1 MSPDLTGARRR
12 QTVLEWFQASE
23 DLRDALTHDQGA
35 SDVPRLATLGRKVRD
50 HLNRVVAAH
59 GLAFD

>member
-1 MSPDLTGARRR
+1 MSPDLTGAERR

-23 DLRDALTHDQGA
+23 DLRDALAEDQGA
-35 SDVPRLATLGRKVRD
+35 PDVQHLATLGRKVRD
-50 HLNRVVAAH
+50 HLSRVVAAH